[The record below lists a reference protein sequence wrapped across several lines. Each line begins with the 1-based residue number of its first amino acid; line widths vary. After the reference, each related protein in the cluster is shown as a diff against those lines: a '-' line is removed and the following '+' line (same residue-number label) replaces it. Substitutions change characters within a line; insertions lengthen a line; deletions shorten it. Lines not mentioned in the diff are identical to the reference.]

1 MHDAAVRHDPTGTTR
16 IRLMFDRQAVK
27 RFRALRT
34 LVKRVVVELD
44 VLGLRGIT
52 EDSLDFLKIYGGAQD
67 SGIAEYSSMPSG
79 DRVRGFMVW
88 LRHAAQETVGGDV
101 PWSHYLIQAAYAKG
115 YQDAAG
121 RLKNINR
128 VPPTGL
134 PEERALHFHTLSM
147 IQSRTHD
154 EIVNVRDTTVTQM
167 ARVLA
172 EHLVNGSTPEAL
184 SNALVGRI
192 DAIGITRAR
201 LVAST
206 ETVAA
211 YNEAAIN
218 MYEEGGIRRLG
229 IIPEWDALL
238 PGTPRPDYGPGIYKR
253 GENKGTPKRTK
264 DWPKGRWPL
273 VAWATAGDDFVCP
286 QCEALEDQVFTLE
299 TARGMLPL
307 HPNCRCALYP
317 LVEQD
322 GEE

>member
-1 MHDAAVRHDPTGTTR
+1 
-16 IRLMFDRQAVK
+16 MFDRQAVK

-34 LVKRVVVELD
+34 LVKRVVVEMD

-52 EDSLDFLKIYGGAQD
+52 EDSLDFLKLYGGD
-67 SGIAEYSSMPSG
+67 RDKVELAEYSHMPNG
-79 DRVRGFMVW
+79 EKARAFMDW
-88 LRHAAQETVGGDV
+88 LRQAASETVGGPV
-101 PWSHYLIQAAYAKG
+101 PWSHYLVQAAYSKG

-121 RLKNINR
+121 RLKNAKKE
-128 VPPTGL
+128 VPVGL
-134 PEERALHFHTLSM
+134 PEERALHAHTLSM
-147 IQSRTHD
+147 IQTRTHD
-154 EIVNVRDTTVTQM
+154 EIVTVRDTTVAQM

-172 EHLVNGSTPEAL
+172 EHLVQGTTPEGLAT
-184 SNALVGRI
+184 ALVGRI
-192 DAIGITRAR
+192 DAIGVTRAR

-253 GENKGTPKRTK
+253 GERKGEPKRTK

-273 VAWATAGDDFVCP
+273 VAWATAADDFVCP
-286 QCEALEDQVFTLE
+286 RCEALEDQVFTLE